1 MRGGGEGAEDVGEEW
16 EKSTKNGKRKFRNL
30 LGTEFSFFETHFKE
44 AD

>member
-1 MRGGGEGAEDVGEEW
+1 MLRMSGKSGGKG
-16 EKSTKNGKRKFRNL
+16 TKNGKRKFRNL